1 MPELWWQTRNSQAFA
16 EAKQN
21 LLSDSNVKR
30 VSERDYSIS
39 GCPAYSLVVGRHG
52 NKTVFQ
58 RIDYFLMKPDL
69 HVVMSVSPNDAALND
84 TACKK
89 LFESVSIKPKTPQ

>member
-1 MPELWWQTRNSQAFA
+1 MPELWWQTRSSQAFA

-21 LLSDSNVKR
+21 LLSGSNVKL
-30 VSERDYSIS
+30 VSERAYSIS
-39 GCPAYSLVVGRHG
+39 GCPAHSLVVGRHG
-52 NKTVFQ
+52 NKTEFQ

-69 HVVMSVSPNDAALND
+69 HVVMYVSPNDAALND

-89 LFESVSIKPKTPQ
+89 LFESVSIEPKTPQ